1 MLRVGLTGGL
11 GSGKSAVALVF
22 ADQGAH
28 VLEADAIG
36 RALMQ
41 PGEEVYSAIVGHFG
55 DDVVSRT
62 GQLDRTVLAALA
74 FEHGRLPEL
83 NRIVHPAVIRA
94 QQQRIDELA
103 REDPDG
109 MVVVESALVFE
120 VSAGPD
126 VPGWRERFDRMVLVT
141 APEELKVARYV
152 ERVLVADGSEETRA
166 RAAADAR
173 RRLAAQIPD
182 SEKLP
187 LCDFVIENNRTLVL
201 LRRRALEVFAQLR
214 AGAGILLK

>member
-1 MLRVGLTGGL
+1 
-11 GSGKSAVALVF
+11 
-22 ADQGAH
+22 
-28 VLEADAIG
+28 
-36 RALMQ
+36 
-41 PGEEVYSAIVGHFG
+41 
-55 DDVVSRT
+55 
-62 GQLDRTVLAALA
+62 
-74 FEHGRLPEL
+74 
-83 NRIVHPAVIRA
+83 
-94 QQQRIDELA
+94 
-103 REDPDG
+103 
-109 MVVVESALVFE
+109 
-120 VSAGPD
+120 
-126 VPGWRERFDRMVLVT
+126 MVLVT